1 MTQKELNY
9 VEDFYNHELL
19 IKEILLNSF
28 ENIEN
33 EKFSELLNDQ
43 ITKHEKIIKE
53 IMKLLEAEC

>member
-43 ITKHEKIIKE
+43 ITKHEKILKG
-53 IMKLLEAEC
+53 IMKLLEVEC